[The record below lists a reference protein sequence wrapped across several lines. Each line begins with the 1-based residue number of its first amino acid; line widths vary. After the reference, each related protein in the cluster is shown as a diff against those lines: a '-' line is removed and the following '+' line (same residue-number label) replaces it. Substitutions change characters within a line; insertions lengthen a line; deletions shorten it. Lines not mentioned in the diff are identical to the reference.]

1 MKSKLIIPVLLS
13 IILFLNGCQ
22 IIPTSETH
30 PSSVNSSMQ
39 MLVDTPFTQPTSPT
53 ENASTVADNAP
64 QTAAFSHSFSMPQA
78 KYEGHE
84 LCIPIQCSGE
94 PGTEVGY
101 LLILDGYP
109 QPYKLSED
117 GEYRY
122 MHSLTI
128 RKAVTT
134 VNFIFDPVTGNNG
147 EQLELC
153 AVNVAD
159 PEHLISSDGVSPGK
173 HLSAS
178 IPIIAQIDFLAEP
191 VHSVTFPDQQ
201 YISKLSSEYA
211 ELTAVDISGWTADD
225 LRRRSEYSI
234 TVNGTDKLSTFW
246 GVSSSEPVCIH
257 LELWGNPAA
266 EFSVL
271 FYMDGEP
278 LLLTDNTPILTQ
290 NEQGKKLV
298 LDVEIDIPDQTET
311 VIYAVVLY
319 RNAYD
324 MYYDGMQWFADGRTY
339 YFATQDKP

>member
-1 MKSKLIIPVLLS
+1 MKKILTVFPLLLILVLCGCNRTKTEESIGASTPQIVEDTFS
-13 IILFLNGCQ
+13 IIVEDTAGSDQ
-22 IIPTSETH
+22 PE
-30 PSSVNSSMQ
+30 SSFV
-39 MLVDTPFTQPTSPT
+39 PFTHGFQS
-53 ENASTVADNAP
+53 EHLV
-64 QTAAFSHSFSMPQA
+64 
-78 KYEGHE
+78 YEGGE
-84 LCIPIQCSGE
+84 MAVSLDCSGE
-94 PGTEVGY
+94 AGTEVGY
-101 LLILDGYP
+101 LLILNGHP
-109 QPYKLSED
+109 QPYKLSEN

-122 MHSLTI
+122 MHTLTI
-128 RKAVTT
+128 CKAVTT
-134 VNFIFDPVTGNNG
+134 VNFIFDPVAGNKG

-159 PEHLISSDGVSPGK
+159 PAHLISIDGVSPGK

-178 IPIIAQIDFLAEP
+178 IPIIAQIEFLAEP
-191 VHSVTFPDQQ
+191 VHSVTLPAQQ

-211 ELTAVDISGWTADD
+211 ELTAVDISGWTEDD

-246 GVSSSEPVCIH
+246 GVSPSESVCVH

-311 VIYAVVLY
+311 VIYTVVLY

-339 YFATQDKP
+339 YFVKKEKDK